1 MFKKPLFYFDPDAAG
16 GPLPPAEGDQSKEST
31 PDAGGNGGTNQA
43 DLDRQ
48 FADRAK
54 RAAETERKKIFEA
67 LGVDSQEAFDALIKA
82 KKDAEEAQKTEIQR
96 LTEATKSA
104 QKALNTAQKRILDS
118 EIKLL
123 ATQPVEKDGKVTRTA
138 FRPDAL
144 DIVIALIDRN
154 GIKDEEGQLTGI
166 AEALDALAKEKP
178 FLLVGDGKSPAPKGT
193 PGPAAPKPNNQTQT
207 TPATPQVVV
216 GTTL

>member
-1 MFKKPLFYFDPDAAG
+1 MFKKPLFFFDPDAAG
-16 GPLPPAEGDQSKEST
+16 RPLPPAEGDKSKEST
-31 PDAGGNGGTNQA
+31 PDAGGNGGQA
-43 DLDRQ
+43 ELDRQ

-96 LTEATKSA
+96 LTEAAKTA
-104 QKALNTAQKRILDS
+104 QKALNSAQKRIVDG
-118 EIKLL
+118 EIKLI
-123 ATQPVEKDGKVTRTA
+123 ATQPVEKDGKVTRAA

-154 GIKDEEGQLTGI
+154 GIKDDDGTLTGI
-166 AEALDALAKEKP
+166 TEALDALAKEKP
-178 FLLVGDGKSPAPKGT
+178 FLLIGDGKPAAPVTKGT

-207 TPATPQVVV
+207 TPATPTVVV